1 MSVKIEI
8 YQKQKFRLQV
18 KSLAI
23 RYFIKG
29 ALPQAIARDA
39 NFNRIFWYL
48 FYNFFKM
55 AQAIQI
61 LKILKQFFN
70 S

>member
-39 NFNRIFWYL
+39 NFNRIF
-48 FYNFFKM
+48 
-55 AQAIQI
+55 
-61 LKILKQFFN
+61 
-70 S
+70 